1 MWKNLLLSIITIG
14 ILFFALEGVLRILP
28 GSLYIYDETL
38 GYALKPD
45 TLHTHK
51 SDEFN
56 VVYRIN
62 ELGYRGKS
70 YSKIKP
76 PGMFRIVLIG
86 DSHGFGWGIN
96 DDKNIFPT
104 ILDQSLAG
112 VELINLSVSGYGTD
126 QEFLRLKKEGLEYQ
140 PDLVIL
146 QITEND
152 FTEIMRPVMYE
163 KPKPFFILNNEKL
176 ILKNIPVKK
185 DCSSSAQYYLD
196 CLHIPFNDWLKRKSV
211 AYNFIDR
218 RHRKLMLRLNAYF
231 KKRNTESSKNN
242 RDIHEID
249 DNGIKLFKAII
260 SEMSNELKIKGIKI
274 VIVHWNRYLSESG
287 EINYAD
293 IPVIDLY
300 PTILKNKEEEV
311 LIPNDGHINI
321 KGHSLIAEELL
332 KALKKYKYLPV
343 NGVRV
348 THLTE

>member
-1 MWKNLLLSIITIG
+1 LLSFTTIV
-14 ILFFALEGVLRILP
+14 ILLSALEGVSRIFTT
-28 GSLYIYDETL
+28 SLYVYDETL
-38 GYALKPD
+38 GYSLKPD

-62 ELGYRGKS
+62 KLGYRGKT

-76 PGMFRIVLIG
+76 PGIFRIVLIG

-96 DDKNIFPT
+96 DDHNIFAT
-104 ILDQSLAG
+104 ILEQRLEG
-112 VELINLSVSGYGTD
+112 VEVINLSVSGYGTD

-152 FTEIMRPVMYE
+152 FTEIMRPLMYG
-163 KPKPFFILNNEKL
+163 KPKPFFILHNGKL

-185 DCSSSAQYYLD
+185 DCSTSAQYYLD

-211 AYNFIDR
+211 AYNVIDR
-218 RHRKLMLRLNAYF
+218 RYRKLMLRLNRYF
-231 KKRNTESSKNN
+231 KKSITESSENKRNIN
-242 RDIHEID
+242 TID
-249 DNGIKLFKAII
+249 DDGIKLFKAII
-260 SEMSNELKIKGIKI
+260 SEMSNKLKIKGIKL

-287 EINYAD
+287 KINYDD

-300 PTILKNKEEEV
+300 PAVLKNKDKDV

-321 KGHSLIAEELL
+321 RGHGLIAEELL
-332 KALKKYKYLPV
+332 KALKKYKFLPV
-343 NGVRV
+343 NGVRS
-348 THLTE
+348 

>member
-1 MWKNLLLSIITIG
+1 MWKNLLLSVITIG
-14 ILFFALEGVLRILP
+14 ILLFALEGASRMLSR
-28 GSLYIYDETL
+28 SLYVYDETL
-38 GYALKPD
+38 GYTLKPNA
-45 TLHTHK
+45 LHTHK

-62 ELGYRGKS
+62 KLGYRGKT
-70 YSKIKP
+70 YKKIKP

-86 DSHGFGWGIN
+86 DSHGFGWGI
-96 DDKNIFPT
+96 DEDKNIFAT
-104 ILDQSLAG
+104 ILDQRLSG
-112 VELINLSVSGYGTD
+112 VELINLSVPGYGTD

-152 FTEIMRPVMYE
+152 FTEIMSPLMYE

-211 AYNFIDR
+211 AYNAIDR
-218 RHRKLMLRLNAYF
+218 RHRKLMLRLSTYF
-231 KKRNTESSKNN
+231 NKSNTESSKKN
-242 RDIHEID
+242 RNIVD
-249 DNGIKLFKAII
+249 DNSIKLFKAII
-260 SEMSNELKIKGIKI
+260 SEMSYELKIMGIKI
-274 VIVHWNRYLSESG
+274 VIVHWNRDLSENGKISG
-287 EINYAD
+287 TG

-300 PTILKNKEEEV
+300 PTFIKNKDKDL

-321 KGHSLIAEELL
+321 KGHRLIAEELL
-332 KALKKYKYLPV
+332 KALKKYKHLPEV
-343 NGVRV
+343 
-348 THLTE
+348 